1 MNPVIEINEAVD
13 VIASFRQVTKNKHT
27 AIKAIPLKMLRG
39 GREVI
44 FTKLGLCHPVRHGSQ
59 LYYIFNVSD
68 GANDYSLEFD
78 TTTLGWRLISMID
91 GGNL

>member
-1 MNPVIEINEAVD
+1 MNPVIEINEAVN
-13 VIASFRQVTKNKHT
+13 VIVSFRQASKDKHSI
-27 AIKAIPLKMLRG
+27 IKVMPLKMLRG
-39 GREVI
+39 GRATT